1 MKVPTGGSEQGGPEE
16 MRSKKNRER
25 ARELGLDI
33 DDIRGFEDFDDLKAQ
48 VDPDPVEEFLS
59 GGDESV
65 PEEGAP
71 AEQIDDIYSAPRNE
85 EPVGEY
91 EDEYDDEY
99 DDDEYDD
106 EEYDDEDDEDY
117 DEEDLDD
124 EDKPRHR
131 VGKIIIV
138 VALLALLGLVGY
150 RVYDH
155 FIADGGAAE
164 NSAVTVKVAVASE
177 GEIYVESPITAKV
190 EAIQEAA
197 ILPVVAGKV
206 TSVNYKEGDYVKKG
220 AVLLTVDDTQA
231 KAQVEQAK
239 AAMTQME
246 SAVTQ
251 AKTAVE
257 QANTGVEQA
266 KAMLD
271 VAEADFER
279 YKTLYEEGVISQQQ
293 YESAQLQVTNAQAQ
307 YANAQSQQVTA
318 QAQVTSVQAQADSA
332 KAAYQSAQESL
343 SYYSVTAPIS
353 GYLTSFSAT
362 TGGVVG
368 QAVVGNIAD
377 TSELVV
383 NTTVSEALTG
393 KINEGDIVD
402 VYISS
407 LNETVKG
414 TVTTFTKVP
423 APNTVTYPITIT
435 IKNPDSDILA
445 GMFVEVRVKSDYKA
459 YAVKVPSDAVMIK
472 NGEPIVVTVVDGLPV
487 FNTVVTGID
496 NGEEVEIVT
505 GIKKGDV
512 VITSGQQYVREGEEV
527 NIAN

>member
-177 GEIYVESPITAKV
+177 GEIKV
-190 EAIQEAA
+190 SLNWLGKRQRG
-197 ILPVVAGKV
+197 AGHCPRCGKP
-206 TSVNYKEGDYVKKG
+206 
-220 AVLLTVDDTQA
+220 LDT
-231 KAQVEQAK
+231 
-239 AAMTQME
+239 
-246 SAVTQ
+246 
-251 AKTAVE
+251 
-257 QANTGVEQA
+257 
-266 KAMLD
+266 
-271 VAEADFER
+271 FER
-279 YKTLYEEGVISQQQ
+279 HALSRR
-293 YESAQLQVTNAQAQ
+293 
-307 YANAQSQQVTA
+307 ANITIC
-318 QAQVTSVQAQADSA
+318 DDCG
-332 KAAYQSAQESL
+332 L
-343 SYYSVTAPIS
+343 R
-353 GYLTSFSAT
+353 
-362 TGGVVG
+362 
-368 QAVVGNIAD
+368 
-377 TSELVV
+377 
-383 NTTVSEALTG
+383 EALEDAG
-393 KINEGDIVD
+393 FVPRLPLSDWWC
-402 VYISS
+402 
-407 LNETVKG
+407 VK
-414 TVTTFTKVP
+414 
-423 APNTVTYPITIT
+423 N
-435 IKNPDSDILA
+435 NW
-445 GMFVEVRVKSDYKA
+445 
-459 YAVKVPSDAVMIK
+459 
-472 NGEPIVVTVVDGLPV
+472 VV
-487 FNTVVTGID
+487 
-496 NGEEVEIVT
+496 
-505 GIKKGDV
+505 
-512 VITSGQQYVREGEEV
+512 
-527 NIAN
+527 